1 MRVGLCIPIGER
13 GPQLVPIRYREMR
26 ELAQVAESGGLD
38 SIWVADHLFI
48 RGGEGNERGLWE
60 SLSMLGALAEATS
73 RVELGPLVLCTPFRN
88 PGLIAWAAAVPLS
101 APGGYLFAS
110 AIAGA
115 LEVPV
120 VYQFSWNGAA
130 IWLSIMLALSIV
142 ASSVPALRA
151 TRLSVRESLAYE

>member
-1 MRVGLCIPIGER
+1 M
-13 GPQLVPIRYREMR
+13 
-26 ELAQVAESGGLD
+26 AA
-38 SIWVADHLFI
+38 LFV
-48 RGGEGNERGLWE
+48 GEG
-60 SLSMLGALAEATS
+60 
-73 RVELGPLVLCTPFRN
+73 VLL
-88 PGLIAWAAAVPLS
+88 GLIAWAAAVPLS